1 MCKEKRSPS
10 EMDEK
15 IAKSGKNT
23 VVTDG
28 KGNHILID
36 ENGTPVFIDPDKR
49 DSNFD

>member
-1 MCKEKRSPS
+1 MCKRSPS

-15 IAKSGKNT
+15 IAKAKRNT

-28 KGNHILID
+28 NGNHILID
-36 ENGTPVFIDPDKR
+36 ENGNPVFVDANKK